1 MDDIDTKAY
10 KFPSIQPP
18 GLRKAKPEFY
28 VVNCKGEWHHGGALS
43 LSNTFQ
49 ARGGKGF
56 QAVAWTGEVG
66 NKNRCSPDCYGFT
79 SPDIA

>member
-10 KFPSIQPP
+10 KFHSIQPP
-18 GLRKAKPEFY
+18 GLRKSKPEFY

-56 QAVAWTGEVG
+56 QAVACGLERSATRTAVLLTAMD
-66 NKNRCSPDCYGFT
+66 SPALT
-79 SPDIA
+79 